1 MAKRPQQTK
10 GLPKDDRF
18 TPIRLEKAVSRNSM
32 VVAQA
37 IGRAPRARP
46 FRDRSK
52 YDRKRN
58 GTSSQR
64 ETRE

>member
-1 MAKRPQQTK
+1 MAKRPQRTK
-10 GLPKDDRF
+10 DLPKDDRF
-18 TPIRLEKAVSRNSM
+18 TPIRLEKVIPRNSM

-37 IGRAPRARP
+37 TGRAPRARP

-52 YDRKRN
+52 YDRRRD
-58 GTSSQR
+58 GPSRR